1 MGLNCIFPSPPPPPR
16 CRRRQ
21 EGKFPTLSN
30 IHPRNLRNLSPPL
43 VEDAPCPS
51 LAFLLRFGAV
61 TTFAH
66 FKNHSRKESSG
77 TRRFLLPPRS
87 DTFRDSLLPL
97 SCEIAPSCAAAKF
110 QPGAPSSARAQ
121 FALALH
127 YISRAFRASLSERKR
142 FGRVYFE
149 VQIYFKLSPRLLKME
164 TIVRRCPFLS
174 RVSQAFLQKAGKS
187 LLFYAQNCPKMMEV
201 GTKPASRA
209 ISTSATHCQ
218 QTEESTSASQKNKN
232 STDVAQQNISRPQ
245 HLVSEPSAGSPSAN
259 QAPVSKCPFLA
270 AQVNEGNS
278 VFCEASREL
287 QEDVEEMQ
295 AVRKEFTKTPE
306 STVEVNAEM
315 DGEKKNGLL
324 KKFQDIMLKQ
334 RPEKVSHLLQ
344 ENLPKSV
351 STFQYDQFFEKKID
365 EKKKD
370 HTYRVFKTVNRRAQI
385 FPLADDYSE
394 SLINKKEVS
403 VWCSNDYLGMS
414 RHPRVCGAVTE
425 TLKQHGAG
433 AGANDSTL
441 FTLARMLPDC
451 EIYSDSGN
459 HASMI
464 QGIRNSRVPKHIF
477 RHNDVGHLRE
487 LLKKSNLSIP
497 KIVAFETVHSMD
509 GAVCPLEELCD
520 VAHEYGA
527 ITFVDE
533 VHAVGLYGTHGG
545 GIGDRDG
552 VMHKMDIIS
561 GTLGKAFGC
570 VGGYIASTSSLID
583 TVRSYAAGFIF
594 TTSLPP
600 MLLAGALESVRT
612 LKSTEGQVLR
622 RQHQRNVK
630 LMRQML
636 MDAGLP
642 VVHCPSHIIPIRVSD
657 AAKNTAVCDKMMN
670 KHSIYVQA
678 INYPTVPHGEELLR
692 IAPTPHHTPQMMN
705 YFIENLLSTW
715 KEVGLELKPHS
726 SAECN
731 FCRRPLHF
739 EVMSERERSY
749 FSGMSKLV
757 SATA

>member
-1 MGLNCIFPSPPPPPR
+1 M
-16 CRRRQ
+16 
-21 EGKFPTLSN
+21 
-30 IHPRNLRNLSPPL
+30 
-43 VEDAPCPS
+43 
-51 LAFLLRFGAV
+51 
-61 TTFAH
+61 
-66 FKNHSRKESSG
+66 
-77 TRRFLLPPRS
+77 
-87 DTFRDSLLPL
+87 
-97 SCEIAPSCAAAKF
+97 
-110 QPGAPSSARAQ
+110 
-121 FALALH
+121 
-127 YISRAFRASLSERKR
+127 
-142 FGRVYFE
+142 
-149 VQIYFKLSPRLLKME
+149 LSPRLLKME

-232 STDVAQQNISRPQ
+232 STDVAQENISRPQ

-259 QAPVSKCPFLA
+259 QVPVSKCPFLA

-334 RPEKVSHLLQ
+334 RPERISHLLQ

-394 SLINKKEVS
+394 SLVNKKEVS

-414 RHPRVCGAVTE
+414 RHPRVCGAVME

-433 AGANDSTL
+433 AGGTRNISGTSKFHVDLEKELADLHGKDAALLFSSCFVANDSTL

-487 LLKKSNLSIP
+487 LLKKSNPSIP

-612 LKSTEGQVLR
+612 LKSTEGQMLR

-636 MDAGLP
+636 MDAGFP

-657 AAKNTAVCDKMMN
+657 AAKNTAICDKMMN

-678 INYPTVPHGEELLR
+678 INYPTVPRGEELLR

-715 KEVGLELKPHS
+715 KEVRLELKPHS

>member
-1 MGLNCIFPSPPPPPR
+1 
-16 CRRRQ
+16 
-21 EGKFPTLSN
+21 
-30 IHPRNLRNLSPPL
+30 
-43 VEDAPCPS
+43 
-51 LAFLLRFGAV
+51 
-61 TTFAH
+61 
-66 FKNHSRKESSG
+66 
-77 TRRFLLPPRS
+77 
-87 DTFRDSLLPL
+87 
-97 SCEIAPSCAAAKF
+97 
-110 QPGAPSSARAQ
+110 
-121 FALALH
+121 
-127 YISRAFRASLSERKR
+127 
-142 FGRVYFE
+142 
-149 VQIYFKLSPRLLKME
+149 ME
-164 TIVRRCPFLS
+164 TVVRRCPFLS

-201 GTKPASRA
+201 ATKPASRTL
-209 ISTSATHCQ
+209 STSPTHCQ
-218 QTEESTSASQKNKN
+218 QTEETSFASEKTKNSLNETQQDTSRSQLPASHPPAASQ
-232 STDVAQQNISRPQ
+232 
-245 HLVSEPSAGSPSAN
+245 SAG
-259 QAPVSKCPFLA
+259 QATVTKCPFLA
-270 AQVNEGNS
+270 AQMNEGNS
-278 VFCEASREL
+278 NVFCKASLEL
-287 QEDVEEMQ
+287 QEDVQEMQ
-295 AVRKEFTKTPE
+295 TVRKEFVKAPETTVVADTKP
-306 STVEVNAEM
+306 
-315 DGEKKNGLL
+315 DGDKQNGLL

-334 RPEKVSHLLQ
+334 RPERVSHLLQ

-365 EKKKD
+365 EKRKD
-370 HTYRVFKTVNRRAQI
+370 HTYRVFKTVNRRAQT

-394 SLINKKEVS
+394 SHTSKKEVS

-414 RHPRVCGAVTE
+414 RHPRVCGAVME

-433 AGANDSTL
+433 AGGTRNISGTSKFHVDLEQELADLHGKDAALLFSSCFVANDSTL
-441 FTLARMLPDC
+441 FTLAKMLPGC
-451 EIYSDSGN
+451 EIYSDAGN

-487 LLKKSNLSIP
+487 LLRKSNPSTP

-520 VAHEYGA
+520 VAHEHGA

-533 VHAVGLYGTHGG
+533 VHAVGLYGARGG

-570 VGGYIASTSSLID
+570 VGGYVASTSSLID

-600 MLLAGALESVRT
+600 MLLAGALESVKT
-612 LKSTEGQVLR
+612 LKSAEGQVLR

-636 MDAGLP
+636 MDAGFP
-642 VVHCPSHIIPIRVSD
+642 VVHCPSHIIPIRVAD
-657 AAKNTAVCDKMMN
+657 AAKNTEICDKMMSQ
-670 KHSIYVQA
+670 HSIYVQA
-678 INYPTVPHGEELLR
+678 INYPTVPRGEELLR

-705 YFIENLLSTW
+705 YFVEKLLATW
-715 KEVGLELKPHS
+715 KKTGLELKPHS

-731 FCRRPLHF
+731 FCRQPLHF